1 MASNLDKSTILNMEN
16 TAKYQAKQDLNIK
29 FSTADRDSAVFV
41 FNVTKNKKPLLLSEE
56 NVLGHIALKHS
67 DGSFIKDT
75 LHFTEHDIN
84 GKFEY
89 YIPNE
94 LLKREGT
101 VTMQVFISEKGN
113 SNVIVA
119 ERILSF
125 GIEQSII
132 SQLSAETKLQYIVE
146 YDELQAVLTERL
158 NAIEEQMANSEDYV
172 SQLKQAK
179 EQGLSDLEIARTSSI
194 EELNNKANAKIT
206 ELENKAKTYSNK
218 FDDDKKYMDDKHQE
232 FKDSVLNSEAVTQGE
247 SKEWQKYKLTNEN
260 GSRFYTKKDDF
271 KHIDNFPIGFHETV
285 SGSDPVSQGL
295 PSQIKNAYVEID
307 VMAGTLNTKRKQYK
321 VTKSYDNRTWVKTI
335 HTNGDIENDWKEL
348 VALPRDE
355 EIETKNSAEQR
366 ANETL
371 TDANQYTDNKISNQ
385 RKVLFEGNAK
395 GMGTSINLSESH
407 KNYKYLFVTFD
418 SPRGIDTAINDN
430 NLPNNNNI
438 ILTSSNLNDE
448 DGSTLKVYEAILTK
462 ESNTKFI
469 ISNEVFNNLKTGATG
484 KDEEGSITVVR
495 IEGWN

>member
-16 TAKYQAKQDLNIK
+16 TAKYQEKQDLNIK

-119 ERILSF
+119 ERIVTF
-125 GIEQSII
+125 DIEKSII
-132 SQLSAETKLQYIVE
+132 SQISAETKLQYIVE

-158 NAIEEQMANSEDYV
+158 KAIEEQMANSEDYV

-232 FKDSVLNSEAVTQGE
+232 FKDSILNSEVVTQGE
-247 SKEWQKYKLTNEN
+247 SKEWQKYKLTNDN
-260 GSRFYTKKDDF
+260 GSRIYIKKDDF
-271 KHIDNFPIGFHETV
+271 IHIDNLPPGFYETV
-285 SGSDPVSQGL
+285 TNGEPLSQGI
-295 PSQIKNAYVEID
+295 PSSIKSAIIEID
-307 VMAGTLNTKRKQYK
+307 VMEGIPSTKRKQYK
-321 VTKSYDNRTWVKTI
+321 ITQNYNNRTWIKTI
-335 HTNGDIENDWKEL
+335 HTNGDIENDWKEIVSL
-348 VALPRDE
+348 SEGESV
-355 EIETKNSAEQR
+355 ETKSSAQVR

-371 TDANQYTDNKISNQ
+371 TDANQYTDNKLSTQ
-385 RKVLFEGNAK
+385 KKVLFEGNAK
-395 GMGTSINLSESH
+395 GMGTSINLLESY
-407 KNYKYLFVTFD
+407 KNYKYLFITFD
-418 SPRGIDTAINDN
+418 SPRGMDTIMSN
-430 NLPNNNNI
+430 NSFGDNNI
-438 ILTSSNLNDE
+438 ILTALNLSDE
-448 DGSTLKVYEAILTK
+448 DGSTMKVYEVVIVK
-462 ESNTKFI
+462 ENDNKLV
-469 ISNEVFNNLKTGATG
+469 ISNEVFNNLKTGTTG
-484 KDEEGSITVVR
+484 KDKEGSITVVR
-495 IEGWN
+495 VEGWN

>member
-16 TAKYQAKQDLNIK
+16 TAKYQEKQDLNIK

-119 ERILSF
+119 ERIVTF
-125 GIEQSII
+125 DIEKSII
-132 SQLSAETKLQYIVE
+132 SQISAETKLQYIVE

-158 NAIEEQMANSEDYV
+158 KAIEEQMANSEDYV

-206 ELENKAKTYSNK
+206 ELENKAKTYSSK
-218 FDDDKKYMDDKHQE
+218 FDNDKKYMDDKHQE
-232 FKDSVLNSEAVTQGE
+232 FKDSVLNSEVVTQGK
-247 SKEWQKYKLTNEN
+247 SKEWQKYKLTNDN
-260 GSRFYTKKDDF
+260 GSRIYIKKDDF
-271 KHIDNFPIGFHETV
+271 IHIDNLPPGFYETV
-285 SGSDPVSQGL
+285 TNGEPLSQGI
-295 PSQIKNAYVEID
+295 PSSIKSAIIEID
-307 VMAGTLNTKRKQYK
+307 VMEGIPSTKRKQYK
-321 VTKSYDNRTWVKTI
+321 ITQNYNNRTWIKTI
-335 HTNGDIENDWKEL
+335 HTNGDIENDWKEIVSL
-348 VALPRDE
+348 SEGESV
-355 EIETKNSAEQR
+355 ETKSSAQVR

-371 TDANQYTDNKISNQ
+371 TDANQYTDNKLSTQ
-385 RKVLFEGNAK
+385 KKVLFEGNAK
-395 GMGTSINLSESH
+395 GMGTSINLLESY
-407 KNYKYLFVTFD
+407 KNYKYLFITFD
-418 SPRGIDTAINDN
+418 SPRGMDTIMSN
-430 NLPNNNNI
+430 NSFGDNNI
-438 ILTSSNLNDE
+438 ILTALNLSDE
-448 DGSTLKVYEAILTK
+448 DGSTMKVYEVVIVK
-462 ESNTKFI
+462 ENDNKLV
-469 ISNEVFNNLKTGATG
+469 ISNEVFNNLKTGTTG
-484 KDEEGSITVVR
+484 KDKEGSITVVR
-495 IEGWN
+495 VEGWN

>member
-16 TAKYQAKQDLNIK
+16 TAKYQEKQDLNIK
-29 FSTADRDSAVFV
+29 FSTADRDSAVFI

-89 YIPNE
+89 YIPND

-101 VTMQVFISEKGN
+101 VTMQIFISEKGN

-132 SQLSAETKLQYIVE
+132 SQISAETKLQYIVE
-146 YDELQAVLTERL
+146 YDELQAVLTERI
-158 NAIEEQMANSEDYV
+158 NAIEEQMANAEDYV
-172 SQLKQAK
+172 TQLKQAK

-194 EELNNKANAKIT
+194 EELNNKANAKIA

-232 FKDSVLNSEAVTQGE
+232 FKDSVLNSEVVTQGE
-247 SKEWQKYKLTNEN
+247 STNWQKYKLTNEDGTRPYLKK
-260 GSRFYTKKDDF
+260 GSFSSVHDLPVGKF
-271 KHIDNFPIGFHETV
+271 ETV
-285 SGSDPVSQGL
+285 GADNAEEQDL
-295 PSQIKNAYVEID
+295 PSITSNAFIEID
-307 VMAGTLNTKRKQYK
+307 VTESESGGRKQIY
-321 VTKSYDNRTWVKTI
+321 VLISYSKRLFLKTI
-335 HTNGDIENDWKEL
+335 HTNGADKGWTEL
-348 VALPRDE
+348 ISLPLDE
-355 EIETKNSAEQR
+355 EVETKNSSKQR

-438 ILTSSNLNDE
+438 ILTSLNINDE

>member
-16 TAKYQAKQDLNIK
+16 TAKYQEKQDLNIK

-119 ERILSF
+119 ERIVTF
-125 GIEQSII
+125 DIEKSII
-132 SQLSAETKLQYIVE
+132 SQISAETKLQYIVE
-146 YDELQAVLTERL
+146 YDELQAIIANRITD
-158 NAIEEQMANSEDYV
+158 IEDNMANAEDYV
-172 SQLKQAK
+172 SQLKQAREK
-179 EQGLSDLEIARTSSI
+179 GLTDIEVAKTDSVKVLNDLADKRLEEI
-194 EELNNKANAKIT
+194 NNKVS
-206 ELENKAKTYSNK
+206 EYSSK
-218 FDDDKKYMDDKHQE
+218 FDDDKQYMDDKHQA
-232 FKDSVLNSEAVTQGE
+232 FKESVMNSEVVTQGE
-247 SKEWQKYKLTNEN
+247 STKWQKYKLTEEDGNRLSKKGLDLLNLDTGYYETWDAVN
-260 GSRFYTKKDDF
+260 DPLDGDTGIYEVNVTTGS
-271 KHIDNFPIGFHETV
+271 
-285 SGSDPVSQGL
+285 SGQKTIVAIQS
-295 PSQIKNAYVEID
+295 Y
-307 VMAGTLNTKRKQYK
+307 LNKTFI
-321 VTKSYDNRTWVKTI
+321 NTI
-335 HTNGDIENDWKEL
+335 HTDDQDTGWKEL
-348 VALPRDE
+348 ISLPIDE
-355 EIETKNSAEQR
+355 EVETKSSAEQR

-371 TDANQYTDNKISNQ
+371 TDANQYTNEKISNQ
-385 RKVLFEGNAK
+385 RKILFEGNAK
-395 GMGTSINLSESH
+395 GIGTSINLSESH
-407 KNYKYLFVTFD
+407 KNYKYLFVTFE
-418 SPRGIDTAINDN
+418 SPRGIDTVVNDN

-438 ILTSSNLNDE
+438 ILTASNLTDE

>member
-1 MASNLDKSTILNMEN
+1 MCIR
-16 TAKYQAKQDLNIK
+16 
-29 FSTADRDSAVFV
+29 DR
-41 FNVTKNKKPLLLSEE
+41 
-56 NVLGHIALKHS
+56 HS

-132 SQLSAETKLQYIVE
+132 SQISAETKLQYIVE

-218 FDDDKKYMDDKHQE
+218 FDDDKKYMDLSLIHI
-232 FKDSVLNSEAVTQGE
+232 SEPT
-247 SKEWQKYKLTNEN
+247 
-260 GSRFYTKKDDF
+260 R
-271 KHIDNFPIGFHETV
+271 P
-285 SGSDPVSQGL
+285 
-295 PSQIKNAYVEID
+295 
-307 VMAGTLNTKRKQYK
+307 
-321 VTKSYDNRTWVKTI
+321 
-335 HTNGDIENDWKEL
+335 
-348 VALPRDE
+348 
-355 EIETKNSAEQR
+355 
-366 ANETL
+366 
-371 TDANQYTDNKISNQ
+371 
-385 RKVLFEGNAK
+385 
-395 GMGTSINLSESH
+395 
-407 KNYKYLFVTFD
+407 
-418 SPRGIDTAINDN
+418 
-430 NLPNNNNI
+430 
-438 ILTSSNLNDE
+438 
-448 DGSTLKVYEAILTK
+448 
-462 ESNTKFI
+462 
-469 ISNEVFNNLKTGATG
+469 
-484 KDEEGSITVVR
+484 
-495 IEGWN
+495 

>member
-1 MASNLDKSTILNMEN
+1 
-16 TAKYQAKQDLNIK
+16 
-29 FSTADRDSAVFV
+29 
-41 FNVTKNKKPLLLSEE
+41 
-56 NVLGHIALKHS
+56 
-67 DGSFIKDT
+67 
-75 LHFTEHDIN
+75 
-84 GKFEY
+84 
-89 YIPNE
+89 
-94 LLKREGT
+94 
-101 VTMQVFISEKGN
+101 
-113 SNVIVA
+113 
-119 ERILSF
+119 
-125 GIEQSII
+125 
-132 SQLSAETKLQYIVE
+132 
-146 YDELQAVLTERL
+146 
-158 NAIEEQMANSEDYV
+158 MANSEDYV

-206 ELENKAKTYSNK
+206 ELENKAETYSNK

-232 FKDSVLNSEAVTQGE
+232 FKDSVLNSEVVTQGE
-247 SKEWQKYKLTNEN
+247 SKEWQKFKLMNN
-260 GSRFYTKKDDF
+260 D
-271 KHIDNFPIGFHETV
+271 
-285 SGSDPVSQGL
+285 
-295 PSQIKNAYVEID
+295 
-307 VMAGTLNTKRKQYK
+307 GTRK
-321 VTKSYDNRTWVKTI
+321 TKSNIDILTLETGFYEVWGCTNTPLDDAGIYNLIVFGKNGRKFILATQSYENRTFINTI
-335 HTNGDIENDWKEL
+335 HTNGDIRGWKEL
-348 VALPRDE
+348 VSLPRDE